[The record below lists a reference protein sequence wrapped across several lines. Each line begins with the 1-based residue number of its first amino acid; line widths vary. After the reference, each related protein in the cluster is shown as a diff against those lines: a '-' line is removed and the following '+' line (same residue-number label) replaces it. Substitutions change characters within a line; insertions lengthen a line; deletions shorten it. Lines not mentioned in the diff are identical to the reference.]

1 MRIRSAGRLS
11 LLPAIGLGLSLAL
24 TGCGGSEESTS
35 GSDADA
41 SAPATAESSDPASET
56 AAPAGDEK
64 EVKIGQT
71 LKDPDMGDSIEIV
84 SAVRDFPSKESADVI
99 ADGGEVVLLQVK
111 IKPGKEYGGRISDG
125 NFQISWDKGAD
136 FWTPDTS
143 QLEEEM
149 TAAKR
154 TPFDDIARRDGGE
167 ATGWIAF
174 EADEKADTYLIEY
187 TRAGAKV
194 IGSDKEI
201 AEFKK
206 QIEIPAS

>member
-1 MRIRSAGRLS
+1 MRIRPAGRLG
-11 LLPAIGLGLSLAL
+11 LLPAIGLGLTLAL
-24 TGCGGSEESTS
+24 TACGGSEESA
-35 GSDADA
+35 SDTEA
-41 SAPATAESSDPASET
+41 SAPAAAESSDPASEA
-56 AAPAGDEK
+56 AAPAGAEK

-71 LKDPDMGDSIEIV
+71 LKDPDMGDTIEVI

-99 ADGGEVVLLQVK
+99 ADGGEIVLLQVK
-111 IKPGKEYGGRISDG
+111 IKPGQEYGGRISDG
-125 NFQISWDKGAD
+125 NFQISWDNGAD

-143 QLEEEM
+143 QLEEEL

-154 TPFDDIARRDGGE
+154 TPFDDISRRDGGE
-167 ATGWIAF
+167 VTGWIAF

-187 TRAGAKV
+187 SRAGAKV